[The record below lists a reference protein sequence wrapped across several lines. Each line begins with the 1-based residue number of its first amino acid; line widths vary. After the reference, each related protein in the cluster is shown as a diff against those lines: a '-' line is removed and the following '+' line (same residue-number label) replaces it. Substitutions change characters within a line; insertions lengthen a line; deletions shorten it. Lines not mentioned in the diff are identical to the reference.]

1 MKIKFWGVRGSLP
14 SSSSPLEA
22 KEQFALLMR
31 EFLDK
36 GYTAKAQIEEF
47 LNQKKLVD
55 VSGYGVATTC
65 VQVEKDGQSLI
76 IDGGSGIKYLSDELA
91 KGKFAAKEYHILI
104 THFHFDHI
112 LGLPFFTPHFLPG
125 CTIKYYCVQPEVQK
139 IVKDLF
145 QKPIFPV
152 GYEDLKA
159 NIQFIKLS
167 PYEKRFIN
175 GFSVTPYKLDHPDPC
190 YGFRI
195 ERDGKSYGHAVD
207 TEAER
212 TTVEELGPDAGLYQN
227 LDMMYID
234 AQYVE
239 EEMNHKKGWGHG
251 TFERAF
257 NLCGNFGI
265 KQVYMAHYDPSH
277 GIQDIQNIKEK
288 ARASFEKHPAKEK
301 TVWDFAYETQEVE
314 LKKAS

>member
-14 SSSSPLEA
+14 SSSSPVEA

-36 GYTAKAQIEEF
+36 GYKSHSDIDKF
-47 LNQKKLVD
+47 LTEKKLVD

-65 VQVEKDGQSLI
+65 VQVQADDQMI
-76 IDGGSGIKYLSDELA
+76 IVDGGSGIKYLSDSLA
-91 KGKFAAKEYHILI
+91 QNRFVQKEYHILI

-112 LGLPFFTPHFLPG
+112 LGLPFFAPHFLSG
-125 CTIKYYCVQPEVQK
+125 CTVKYYCVQPECEK
-139 IVKDLF
+139 IVRDLF

-167 PYEKRFIN
+167 PYEKRYIN
-175 GFSVTPYKLDHPDPC
+175 GFAVTPYLLDHPDPC

-195 ERDGKSYGHAVD
+195 EQGGKAYGHAVD
-207 TEAER
+207 TEATR
-212 TTVEELGPDAGLYQN
+212 TTPEQLGVDAGLYN
-227 LDMMYID
+227 DLDLMYID

-239 EEMNHKKGWGHG
+239 EEMNHKIGWGHG

-257 NLCGNFGI
+257 NLCGNFNI
-265 KQVYMAHYDPSH
+265 KQVYMAHYDPSASFK
-277 GIQDIQNIKEK
+277 DIQNIKE
-288 ARASFEKHPAKEK
+288 RASAAFEKHSASK
-301 TVWDFAYETQEVE
+301 TTAWDFAYETQEVVI
-314 LKKAS
+314 K

>member
-14 SSSSPLEA
+14 SSSSPTET

-31 EFLDK
+31 EFLDS
-36 GYTAKAQIEEF
+36 GYKTSAEIEQF

-55 VSGYGVATTC
+55 ISGYGVATTC
-65 VQVEKDGQSLI
+65 AQVEHDGQSLI
-76 IDGGSGIKYLSDELA
+76 IDGGSGIKYLSDAIA
-91 KGKFAAKEYHILI
+91 KNKFVHKEFHILM

-112 LGLPFFTPHFLPG
+112 LGLPFFSPHFIPG
-125 CTIKYYCVQPEVQK
+125 CTIKYYCVQPECEQ

-145 QKPIFPV
+145 KKPIFPIK
-152 GYEDLKA
+152 YEDLKA

-167 PYEKRFIN
+167 PYEKRYIN
-175 GFSVTPYKLDHPDPC
+175 GFSVTPYLLDHPDPC

-195 ERDGKSYGHAVD
+195 EAGGLTYGHAVD
-207 TEAER
+207 TEAVR
-212 TTVEELGPDAGLYQN
+212 TTREELGKDAGLYEN
-227 LDMMYID
+227 LDLMYID
-234 AQYVE
+234 AQYTE

-257 NLCGNFGI
+257 NLCGNFAI

-277 GIQDIQNIKEK
+277 SISDIQNIKEK
-288 ARASFEKHPAKEK
+288 ARSSFEKHPAQKT
-301 TVWDFAYETQEVE
+301 TVWDFAYETQEIE
-314 LKKAS
+314 LKKVS

>member
-14 SSSSPLEA
+14 SSSSPTEA
-22 KEQFALLMR
+22 KEQFALLLR

-36 GYTAKAQIEEF
+36 GYKTPVDVDKF
-47 LNQKKLVD
+47 LAEKNLVD

-65 VQVEKDGQSLI
+65 VQVKSNDDEQMLI
-76 IDGGSGIKYLSDELA
+76 IDGGSGIKYLSDTLA
-91 KGKFAAKEYHILI
+91 KNRFAQKEYHILI

-112 LGLPFFTPHFLPG
+112 LGLPFFAPHFIPG
-125 CTIKYYCVQPEVQK
+125 CTVKYYCVQPECEK
-139 IVKDLF
+139 IVRDLF

-167 PYEKRFIN
+167 PYEKRYIN
-175 GFSVTPYKLDHPDPC
+175 GFAVTPYLLDHPDPC

-195 ERDGKSYGHAVD
+195 EHDGKAYGHAVD
-207 TEAER
+207 TEATR
-212 TTVEELGPDAGLYQN
+212 TTPEQLGQDAGLYQN
-227 LDMMYID
+227 LDLMYID

-257 NLCGNFGI
+257 NLCGNFAI
-265 KQVYMAHYDPSH
+265 KQVYMAHYDPSASLK
-277 GIQDIQNIKEK
+277 DIQNIKER
-288 ARASFEKHPAKEK
+288 ARATFEKHAASKT

-314 LKKAS
+314 L